1 MTKEME
7 DFRCWTDFQ
16 NKKMT
21 KWLAEYFI
29 KKGIPR
35 RLPSVDNI
43 IANPLEQSILEQ
55 AERYF
60 SRTEEQAQRQKK
72 LSKMKSSWTQYCRRK
87 TRERKVHTVYV
98 DDKTHTVLKK
108 VKKKYRLDNLGQAVE
123 SIIDGAALKRE
134 IQRLENANGLLQK
147 KLKDLHILQESNR
160 QKEIQLREMH
170 DKTESLEQRNL
181 MLTKALDQ
189 LASSLRSE

>member
-1 MTKEME
+1 
-7 DFRCWTDFQ
+7 
-16 NKKMT
+16 MT
-21 KWLAEYFI
+21 KWLTEYFI

-43 IANPLEQSILEQ
+43 ITNPLEQSILEQ

-60 SRTEEQAQRQKK
+60 SRTEEQALRQKK

-87 TRERKVHTVYV
+87 TRERKVYTVYV

-147 KLKDLHILQESNR
+147 KLKGLHILQESNR